1 MIRIEK
7 LNKYYNYKKENELHV
22 LKDIDLYIDKNEYIS
37 IMGTSGVGK
46 STLLNIIGGIENFES
61 GKYFFEEI
69 DMSKASEKKLDSLR
83 GKEIS
88 FIFQEYLLIENQTV
102 LENIKVPLIFDKK
115 IKAFQMDE
123 LALKALKSVGLDISL
138 KDKKVSK
145 LSGGQKQRVAIA
157 RAISNNSKIILAD
170 EPTGAVDSETS
181 KEILDLFRNLVNE
194 DRTIIIVTHDI
205 EVAKQT
211 DKIYKMIGGKLHL
224 LNDVN

>member
-1 MIRIEK
+1 MIKIQN

-22 LKDIDLYIDKNEYIS
+22 LKDINFNVEKNEYIS

-46 STLLNIIGGIENFES
+46 STLLNIIGGVENFES
-61 GKYFFEEI
+61 GSYHFDSL
-69 DMSKASEKKLDSLR
+69 DMSKASSRKLDQIR

-88 FIFQEYLLIENQTV
+88 FIFQEYLLIENQSV

-115 IKAFQMDE
+115 IKSTEMDK
-123 LALKALKSVGLDISL
+123 LALEALKNVGLDESL
-138 KDKKVSK
+138 KNKKVSK

-157 RAISNNSKIILAD
+157 RAISNNPKLILAD

-181 KEILDLFRNLVNE
+181 SEILALFKSLVKN

-205 EVAKQT
+205 NVAKQT
-211 DKIYKMIGGKLHL
+211 DKIYEMIDGKLYIKE
-224 LNDVN
+224 